1 MILLRRC
8 RRHSVRRIKV
18 TAVGDAKDLS
28 LLGAFTCG
36 PKTEYSAKILE
47 QTGTSL

>member
-1 MILLRRC
+1 MIFLRR
-8 RRHSVRRIKV
+8 RRRRSVQRIKV

-28 LLGAFTCG
+28 LFGAFTCG
-36 PKTEYSAKILE
+36 PNTKYSAKTLE